1 MKTSTIVRFAKHYP
15 LSCLSAVGIWV
26 LCLVPYFPETPL
38 DDVSMVDKWTHIVL
52 YAVLCVIV
60 WAEYLR
66 RHRTPNYH
74 RLLWGAVVAPA
85 AMGGLIEL
93 AQAYLTFGHR
103 SGEWLDFAADGV
115 GVLVGAA
122 IGMLLARCRAKA

>member
-1 MKTSTIVRFAKHYP
+1 
-15 LSCLSAVGIWV
+15 
-26 LCLVPYFPETPL
+26 
-38 DDVSMVDKWTHIVL
+38 
-52 YAVLCVIV
+52 
-60 WAEYLR
+60 
-66 RHRTPNYH
+66 
-74 RLLWGAVVAPA
+74 
-85 AMGGLIEL
+85 MGGLIEL